1 MKRALLLAFL
11 ATAAGCT
18 TEVIKVA
25 PQEPASAPVEDPG
38 GETPDEPATE
48 PEPPSA
54 KPPIVFPQVLSRGG
68 PIIAKP
74 KVVPI
79 VFSNDPFAADITSF
93 TKKIAGS
100 PYWSGTAT
108 EYAVGAITAGDTIVL
123 AEAPPANITSTEI
136 EAWLVGKLTGASP
149 AFGAPDP
156 NTLYAIYYP
165 TGTTIT
171 FEDADESYGQS
182 CEGYGGYHYEVDAGG
197 TKVGFSVGPRCG
209 DLAELTVAASHEY
222 FEWATDPFPITTPAY
237 NRLDDEHWAWQA
249 VMIGELSDLCTFLD
263 RDTITPTEIGN
274 VVQRHWSNK
283 LAASGGFPCAP
294 LKKVPYWQA
303 IADTP
308 DDAIVPDYGG
318 GYNKTIRTKAIR
330 VKPGGSATVDVLM
343 YSDETAGISVPLR
356 VMSFSE
362 FYGGASQSGYS
373 YKLSSTRAKTG
384 ETLQLTVE
392 APTELAYD
400 VAVTMAYTSDTS
412 VHFWPV
418 LVVND
423 DAPDPPSGTGKTM
436 SAPGSKSNKRVAV
449 QSVPKKPE
457 TDGLNGRMRRGFG
470 TRIES
475 FSATRAAIVA
485 ELARASLPSKMMSEP

>member
-1 MKRALLLAFL
+1 MKRALLLVLPFL
-11 ATAAGCT
+11 ASACT
-18 TEVIKVA
+18 NEVIKVN
-25 PQEPASAPVEDPG
+25 QTQPASAPVE
-38 GETPDEPATE
+38 EPTEQPTEEPTTE
-48 PEPPSA
+48 PEPTPV

-68 PIIAKP
+68 PVIAKP

-79 VFSNDPFAADITSF
+79 VFSNDPLAADITAF
-93 TKKIAGS
+93 TKKMAGAA
-100 PYWSGTAT
+100 YWSGTAT
-108 EYAVGAITAGDTIVL
+108 EYAVGAITAGETIVVT
-123 AEAPPANITSTEI
+123 EAPPANTTSTEI
-136 EAWLVGKLTGASP
+136 ETWLVSKLTGTNP

-156 NTLYAIYYP
+156 NTLYAIFYP
-165 TGTTIT
+165 SGTTIT
-171 FEDADESYGQS
+171 FEEAEESYGQS
-182 CEGYGGYHYEVDAGG
+182 CEGYGGYHYEVNAGG
-197 TKVGFSVGPRCG
+197 TTVGFAVHPRCG
-209 DLAELTVAASHEY
+209 DLSELTVTASHEY
-222 FEWATDPFPITTPAY
+222 FEWATDPFPVTKPAY
-237 NRLDDEHWAWQA
+237 NRLDDAHWAWQA

-263 RDTITPTEIGN
+263 RDYITPPEVGN

-283 LAASGGFPCAP
+283 LAKAGGFPCAP

-303 IADTP
+303 IPDTP

-330 VKPGGSATVDVLM
+330 VKPGGTATVDVTM
-343 YSDETAGISVPLR
+343 YSDEAAGVNVPLR
-356 VMSFSE
+356 VMSFNE
-362 FYGGASQSGYS
+362 FYGQPSQSGYT

-384 ETLQLTVE
+384 DTLQLTVE

-423 DAPDPPSGTGKTM
+423 DAPDPPSKSLNGTPST
-436 SAPGSKSNKRVAV
+436 KRQAV
-449 QSVPKKPE
+449 QSLPKKPE
-457 TDGLNGRMRRGFG
+457 TEGFNGRMRRGFG

-475 FSATRAAIVA
+475 FSATRAAIMA